1 MSSDLTRE
9 TNFKRNIGLDLTR
22 ILAFL
27 SVIGVHFFLNTDFYR
42 VPLRGK
48 RMVLMAGLRTSLMVC
63 VPLFLLLTGYLL
75 SAKDLPLEAA
85 RLKKYY
91 KKIIPVLLTYAL
103 AMALVFGVSRLRGDG
118 SYTFKKLIFGV
129 LGYKEY
135 SWYVNMYI
143 GLFLLS
149 PFLINIWS
157 SIGDKRTHQVLIGV
171 FCFLTIGPTVFK
183 VHDLS
188 SLKAIFSAYDSN
200 KINHLLPGW
209 WYNIY
214 PLTYF
219 FLGAYLREYVDF
231 KKIWPIRA
239 FVAFVLIIFA
249 STFYNI
255 WRSHGG
261 VFQIQA
267 WNSWGSLQNTASSIC
282 LFILINSIAPEGVNE
297 KCGRF
302 LAYISK
308 LTFAAY
314 IVSAASDKIIYTY
327 LRENIS
333 SVKEAMPYMPGVVLL
348 SAATS
353 IALAGL
359 VDIICRLI
367 LRCLKK
373 NVNKNTA

>member
-1 MSSDLTRE
+1 MNSDLTRE

-103 AMALVFGVSRLRGDG
+103 AMALVFGVFRLRGDG
-118 SYTFKKLIFGV
+118 SYTFKKLIFGI

-171 FCFLTIGPTVFK
+171 FCFLTIGPTVFN

-188 SLKAIFSAYDSN
+188 SLKAIFLAYDSN

-209 WYNIY
+209 WNNIY

-231 KKIWPIRA
+231 KRIRPVRA

-249 STFYNI
+249 STLYNI

-282 LFILINSIAPEGVNE
+282 LFILINSLAPASVDQKTE
-297 KCGRF
+297 RF
-302 LAYISK
+302 LGYISK
-308 LTFAAY
+308 LTFGAY
-314 IVSAASDKIIYTY
+314 ILSALSDKIVYGFVNAKIGGA
-327 LRENIS
+327 
-333 SVKEAMPYMPGVVLL
+333 KEAMAYMPQIVLS
-348 SAATS
+348 SAL
-353 IALAGL
+353 IALLLAGF
-359 VDIICRLI
+359 VDFVSGKI
-367 LRCLKK
+367 LEKAFK
-373 NVNKNTA
+373 